1 MKDKEHKKKLLSPPF
16 AFCQQIEICLCDLLQ
31 EFLYLGVRSQTL
43 LDLCFHVVGDRN
55 LPHTPIAEA
64 D

>member
-1 MKDKEHKKKLLSPPF
+1 MKDKEHKKKLLPPSLTF
-16 AFCQQIEICLCDLLQ
+16 HQKVEVHLRDLLQ

-43 LDLCFHVVGDRN
+43 LDLCFHLVGDRN
-55 LPHTPIAEA
+55 LPHAPIAEA